1 MVIRVTDETT
11 KAEIEE
17 SLRHLAAYAAH
28 QLHHPDC
35 KPWRTAHERIDAL
48 LDDWRRAPSDA
59 PADTPP
65 TANLNKGSGSVYPL
79 PQ

>member
-48 LDDWRRAPSDA
+48 LDDWRRAPSDT
-59 PADTPP
+59 PAQL
-65 TANLNKGSGSVYPL
+65 NLNKGSGSVYSL

>member
-11 KAEIEE
+11 KTEIEE

-48 LDDWRRAPSDA
+48 LDDWRRAPSD
-59 PADTPP
+59 TPSQP
-65 TANLNKGSGSVYPL
+65 NLNNGSGSVYPL